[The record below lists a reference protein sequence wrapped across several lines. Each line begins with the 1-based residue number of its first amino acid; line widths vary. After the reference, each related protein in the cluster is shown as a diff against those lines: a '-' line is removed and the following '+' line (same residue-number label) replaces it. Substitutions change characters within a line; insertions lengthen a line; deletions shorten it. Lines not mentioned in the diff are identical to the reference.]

1 MTTAHPRGDTR
12 LDEFLANPT
21 KAVWKLSLPV
31 MGGMVIHTLYSVV
44 DMLFVGW
51 VGPDAIAALSFNMP
65 LVFFAFGITM
75 GLSTGVTALIAR
87 SIGAKDKNR
96 ADNTAEHALVLG
108 LALGIP
114 MTAAGLLWGPQLLE
128 LMGAKGDINALAWSY
143 FKIMSM
149 GLLFTVLSAFFRGI
163 LVGEGD
169 TIRPMTVMG
178 GGMLVNIILDP
189 IFIFWLDLGVA
200 GAAYATVISQ
210 VGVLAIFV
218 YLILHQETTYVQFR
232 WRHFKYTNTIMLA
245 IFRIGLPASLSFVI
259 MATGAAVFNKILS
272 TFSFHAVAAYQ
283 IGSRFEMIAFM
294 PVIAIA
300 TGCVTLVGMF
310 YGAQEYDKLR
320 IVVKY
325 TLSRAVMIGV
335 SAALIIFPFAPQ
347 LVSIF
352 KPSPEILE
360 HAVSYLRI
368 NAFAF
373 ALMPLGMISGRVM
386 QGLGKGAPM
395 LVITTLRIIAI
406 GAPLAAYFV
415 LVLDKTVI
423 WVWYSML
430 ISMVVGATVGITWLS
445 STLRNLENLPSLG
458 QQGATTVVDEP
469 DLAADPVTQASA

>member
-1 MTTAHPRGDTR
+1 MKIAHARGDTR
-12 LDEFLANPT
+12 LNEFLANPT
-21 KAVWKLSLPV
+21 KALWKLSLPV
-31 MGGMVIHTLYSVV
+31 MGGMVLHTLYSVV

-87 SIGAKDKNR
+87 AIGAENKKL

-108 LALGIP
+108 LVLGIP
-114 MTAAGLLWGPQLLE
+114 MATVGLLWGAQILE
-128 LMGAKGDINALAWSY
+128 VMGAKGNVNTLAWSY
-143 FKIMSM
+143 FRIISV

-169 TIRPMTVMG
+169 TVRPMIVMG
-178 GGMLVNIILDP
+178 SGMLVNIILDP
-189 IFIFWLDLGVA
+189 IFIFWLDMGVA

-210 VGVLAIFV
+210 AGVLAVFV
-218 YLILHQETTYVQFR
+218 YLILHQETTYVRFR
-232 WRHFKYTNTIMLA
+232 WRYFRYSNAILLA
-245 IFRIGLPASLSFVI
+245 IFRIGLPASLSFVV
-259 MATGAAVFNKILS
+259 MATGSAVFNKILS

-283 IGSRFEMIAFM
+283 IAGRFEMIAFM
-294 PVIAIA
+294 PVISIA

-310 YGAQEYDKLR
+310 FGAKEYNKLR
-320 IVVKY
+320 AVVKY
-325 TLSRAVMIGV
+325 TLIRASLIGLG
-335 SAALIIFPFAPQ
+335 AALIIFPFAPN

-352 KPSPEILE
+352 KPSPEILQ
-360 HAVSYLRI
+360 HAVSYLRV

-373 ALMPLGMISGRVM
+373 ALMPLGMIAGRVM

-395 LVITTLRIIAI
+395 LVITFLRVGAI

-415 LVLDKTVI
+415 LVLDKPVI

-430 ISMVVGATVGITWLS
+430 VSMVVGATVGITWLS
-445 STLRNLENLPSLG
+445 YTLRNLENLPSLDR
-458 QQGATTVVDEP
+458 QEATPVVVDV
-469 DLAADPVTQASA
+469 DLLTDPVR

>member
-1 MTTAHPRGDTR
+1 MSTTHLRSDTR
-12 LDEFLANPT
+12 LNEFLANPT
-21 KAVWKLSLPV
+21 KAIWKLSLPV
-31 MGGMVIHTLYSVV
+31 LGGMVIHTLYSVV

-51 VGPDAIAALSFNMP
+51 VGPDAIAALAFNMP

-87 SIGAKDKNR
+87 AIGADDKNR

-114 MTAAGLLWGPQLLE
+114 MTTAGLLWGPQLLAI
-128 LMGAKGDINALAWSY
+128 MGAQGDINTLAWSY
-143 FKIMSM
+143 FKIMSI

-178 GGMLVNIILDP
+178 GGMLANIILDP
-189 IFIFWLDLGVA
+189 IFIFWLDMGVA
-200 GAAYATVISQ
+200 GAAFATVISQ
-210 VGVLAIFV
+210 VGVLAIFIYMV
-218 YLILHQETTYVQFR
+218 LHRESTYVRFR
-232 WRHFKYTNTIMLA
+232 WRHFKYSNAIMLA

-272 TFSFHAVAAYQ
+272 SFSFHAVAAYQ

-310 YGAQEYDKLR
+310 FGAREFDKLR
-320 IVVKY
+320 SVVKY
-325 TLSRAVMIGV
+325 SISRAVLVGV
-335 SAALIIFPFAPQ
+335 TAAFIIFPFAPQ

-360 HAVSYLRI
+360 YAVSYLRV

-373 ALMPLGMISGRVM
+373 ALMPLGMLSGRVM

-395 LVITTLRIIAI
+395 LVITTLRVIAI

-415 LVLDKTVI
+415 LVLHKPVI
-423 WVWYSML
+423 WVWYAML
-430 ISMVVGATVGITWLS
+430 ISMVVGATVGITWLL
-445 STLRNLENLPSLG
+445 STLSNLENLPSLD
-458 QQGATTVVDEP
+458 QQDGTQEVDEAQ
-469 DLAADPVTQASA
+469 LVSDPVS